1 MANRHMKRCSIPL
14 IIREI
19 QIKSTVRYYLTLVRM
34 DIIKKSINDKCWRGY
49 GKKGALLHCW

>member
-19 QIKSTVRYYLTLVRM
+19 QIKSTVRCYLTLVRM
-34 DIIKKSINDKCWRGY
+34 GIIKKSINDKCWRGY
-49 GKKGALLHCW
+49 GKKGTLLHCW